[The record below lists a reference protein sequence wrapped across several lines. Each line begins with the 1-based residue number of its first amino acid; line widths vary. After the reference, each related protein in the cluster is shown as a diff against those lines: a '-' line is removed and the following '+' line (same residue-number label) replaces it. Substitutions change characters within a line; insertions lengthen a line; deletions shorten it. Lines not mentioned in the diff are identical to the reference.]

1 MLWRKTGFL
10 LDRLARDC
18 GELQFLRELTQN
30 AVEAILR
37 LPDKKGEIV
46 WDVDWVSFDLDGV
59 YKLSITDNG
68 DGMTGD
74 DMLKYINHLSSSGAI
89 QSHYA
94 NFGMGAKIAA
104 ITRNQAGLI
113 LSIVARARRLDDP
126 SLERPANW

>member
-1 MLWRKTGFL
+1 L

-30 AVEAILR
+30 SIEAILR
-37 LPDKKGEIV
+37 TPAKKGEIV
-46 WDVDWVSFDLDGV
+46 WDVDWVSYDLAGV

-68 DGMTGD
+68 EGMTGD
-74 DMLKYINHLSSSGAI
+74 DMVKYINHLSSSGTI
-89 QSHYA
+89 QSHFT

-113 LSIVARARRLDDP
+113 YLSWH
-126 SLERPANW
+126 E